1 VTRDVVFR
9 PQAEDEALEVRR
21 WYEARRE
28 GLGNE
33 FGAEVDEMVA
43 RIAGNPLAFQ
53 RVRGNTRRGVLKN
66 FPYAILF
73 PGNDQR
79 DHRPCDSRQAG
90 SVALADSIV
99 TLFLPQSSVGHA
111 V

>member
-1 VTRDVVFR
+1 MTRDVVFR

-43 RIAGNPLAFQ
+43 RIAENPLAFQ
-53 RVRGNTRRGVLKN
+53 RARGDTRRGVLQK
-66 FPYAILF
+66 FPYAIYFRETTTEIIVLAIHGRQD
-73 PGNDQR
+73 P
-79 DHRPCDSRQAG
+79 SRWQTR
-90 SVALADSIV
+90 S
-99 TLFLPQSSVGHA
+99 
-111 V
+111 

>member
-1 VTRDVVFR
+1 MTRNVLFR

-33 FGAEVDEMVA
+33 FGTEVDEMVA

-53 RVRGNTRRGVLKN
+53 RVRGETRRGVLKR
-66 FPYAILF
+66 FPYAIYFRETTKEIIVLAIH
-73 PGNDQR
+73 GRR
-79 DHRPCDSRQAG
+79 DPLRWQTRS
-90 SVALADSIV
+90 
-99 TLFLPQSSVGHA
+99 
-111 V
+111 